1 MVCAFPY
8 SEMAYL
14 SALIQMWP
22 SFISVSVFKPT
33 TTVLE
38 DINTA
43 ILTLR
48 LPSRVRLVLVDQPE
62 GTYTDSFY
70 YPVNYLRDLAIQ
82 NCITTHYIVVD
93 SGTLL
98 SREDQFQHSPPAN
111 LHAELTRLT
120 DAECGTKVALIL
132 PLFFP
137 STPTQQSQQSQQQS
151 QSQQDCHHRKSC
163 ILSFPLASS
172 LTHSAWHNLPP
183 TSRAVRGLLLS
194 GHLSTHAPTAAK
206 HARPHPPTHP

>member
-1 MVCAFPY
+1 
-8 SEMAYL
+8 
-14 SALIQMWP
+14 MWP

-98 SREDQFQHSPPAN
+98 SREDRSQHSPPAN
-111 LHAELTRLT
+111 LHEELTRLT
-120 DAECGTKVALIL
+120 DAECGAKVALIL

-137 STPTQQSQQSQQQS
+137 STPTQQQSQSQSQQSQSQS

-163 ILSFPLASS
+163 ILSFSLASS
-172 LTHSAWHNLPP
+172 LTHSAWRNLPP
-183 TSRAVRGLLLS
+183 TPRAVRALLLS

-206 HARPHPPTHP
+206 HARLNTPTHP